1 MATDHNEKGNRINDT
16 RAFYASFFFLD
27 HLDGDWSVHRTK
39 KDAMAAWKAMGRKIG
54 SINVTWIRLA
64 ERGNLVDW
72 IMERRGH
79 DLDTHKQDLWRAKRD
94 LLKVLGVSTDG
105 A

>member
-1 MATDHNEKGNRINDT
+1 MTKHNEKGKRQSEL
-16 RAFYASFFFLD
+16 RAFYASFFYLD
-27 HLDGDWSVHRTK
+27 HLDGNWSVYRTK
-39 KDAMAAWKAMGRKIG
+39 KDAVAAWKAMGRKMG
-54 SINVTWIRLA
+54 SMDVTWVRLA

-94 LLKVLGVSTDG
+94 LLKVLGVATDG